1 MNRTPS
7 QQTISLPAT
16 MAAIR
21 VAEFGGT
28 GAMRLEQVAL
38 PDLAEDEVL
47 VQVHAAGVGPWDG
60 WIRSGNSVLP
70 QPLPLTL
77 GSDIAG
83 VIVAVG
89 SKVTQWR
96 AGAAVYGVT
105 NKRFTG
111 GYAQYAACNAG
122 MIAAKPATLS
132 FIEAASVPVI
142 AVTAAQMLFDSAGLK
157 AGDSVL
163 IYGAAGNVGRYAVQ
177 LARTAGIRVIATGA
191 QPEAAELHTLGAE
204 QVIGR
209 ELTPVVKVDAV
220 LDLVGGPLQTKL
232 FDFLAAGGK
241 LISAV
246 SEPDQ
251 ARARDAGVDARF
263 MLVDVNTRALTDLAT
278 EFDEGK
284 LHTWVGSLL
293 TLPNA
298 PLAHE
303 MMEGRAARA
312 PGKIVLDVGA

>member
-1 MNRTPS
+1 MNAST
-7 QQTISLPAT
+7 QQDITLPAT

-21 VAEFGGT
+21 VAHFGGT
-28 GAMRLEQVAL
+28 AAMQLEQLVL

-47 VQVHAAGVGPWDG
+47 VRVRAAGVGPWDG

-96 AGAAVYGVT
+96 AGEAVYGVT
-105 NKRFTG
+105 NQGFTG
-111 GYAQYAACNAG
+111 GYAQYAACKAG

-142 AVTAAQMLFDSAGLK
+142 AVTAAQMLFDCAGLE
-157 AGDSVL
+157 AGDTVL

-177 LARTAGIRVIATGA
+177 LARAAGIHVVATGA
-191 QPEAAELHTLGAE
+191 PADAAELRALGAD
-204 QVIGR
+204 QLIGR
-209 ELTPVVKVDAV
+209 DLAPIVKVDAV
-220 LDLVGGPLQTKL
+220 LDLVGGPLQARL
-232 FDFLAAGGK
+232 FDFLSAGGK

-263 MLVDVNTRALTDLAT
+263 MLVDVNTAALTDLAAR
-278 EFDEGK
+278 FDAGQ
-284 LHTWVGSLL
+284 LHTWVGTVL

-312 PGKIVLDVGA
+312 PGKIVLDIAA